1 MRNCINV
8 ETRFANYK
16 LGYDDPSFTGTQ
28 DRWLKTIV
36 CKSGFI
42 APHGGDQL
50 IACTDK
56 SRSRATAQLREIESC
71 VVVQDATDGVNAVF
85 DVKDWQE
92 VFKIMGAKKR

>member
-16 LGYDDPSFTGTQ
+16 LGYDDPRFTGTQ

-36 CKSGFI
+36 CKAGFI

-56 SRSRATAQLREIESC
+56 SRSKATAQLRENES
-71 VVVQDATDGVNAVF
+71 
-85 DVKDWQE
+85 
-92 VFKIMGAKKR
+92 